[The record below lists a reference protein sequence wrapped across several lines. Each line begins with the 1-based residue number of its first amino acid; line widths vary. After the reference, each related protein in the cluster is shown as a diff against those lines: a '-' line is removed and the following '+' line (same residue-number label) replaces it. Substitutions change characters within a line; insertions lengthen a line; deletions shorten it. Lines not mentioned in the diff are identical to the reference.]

1 LPVTTLAKKPVAP
14 ETNQRFVWN
23 YIRNP
28 GYDWTFF
35 LAPFWVSAVYWLAIS
50 ILPAYD
56 MTIYLV
62 SYIVLA
68 ETHFASTWMIF
79 LDPQNREYYSA
90 SKWVYYYVPALIIAG
105 CMALSYFV
113 SLKLT
118 LFLAAILSAIHVT
131 RQSTGI
137 VALYRGRSGDND
149 PLRRTCDNYAIY
161 FASTAFLAVG
171 FMRFY
176 LNDKMLPFGVN
187 SLWGQLIT
195 WGSQAALVIS
205 VIAAAWFIGQAFL
218 MERQRYLQ
226 GNTISLSRNLVFAY
240 SLLLYSPYLFAT
252 RMEHAIAMGVGIHYV
267 QYLGIVWWLNRNK
280 YPLTNDKSAGTGR
293 RILGMLSQQ
302 MWVRMP
308 YLLGYGLLMF
318 ALRQDGLNDWTS
330 LSPQSWLYSIPI
342 ALQVCHYHLDAYVW
356 KFSNPFIRNTVLKY
370 LKG

>member
-1 LPVTTLAKKPVAP
+1 
-14 ETNQRFVWN
+14 
-23 YIRNP
+23 
-28 GYDWTFF
+28 
-35 LAPFWVSAVYWLAIS
+35 
-50 ILPAYD
+50 
-56 MTIYLV
+56 MTIYLI

-79 LDPQNREYYSA
+79 LDPQNREYYST
-90 SKWVYYYVPALIIAG
+90 SKWIYYYVPALIIAA

-113 SLKLT
+113 SLKVT
-118 LFLAAILSAIHVT
+118 LFLAAIMSAVHVT

-149 PLRRTCDNYAIY
+149 PQRRTLDNYAIY
-161 FASTAFLAVG
+161 FASAAFLAVG
-171 FMRFY
+171 FIRFY
-176 LNDKMLPFGVN
+176 LNAQVLPIPLQ
-187 SLWGQLIT
+187 SPLGQLLVFSAQSALLVSA
-195 WGSQAALVIS
+195 GAAIYFV
-205 VIAAAWFIGQAFL
+205 ARCFQ
-218 MERQRYLQ
+218 MEWQRYRQ
-226 GNTISLSRNLVFAY
+226 GNTISLSRNLVFIY

-252 RMEHAIAMGVGIHYV
+252 RMEHAVAMGVGIHYV

-280 YPLTNDKSAGTGR
+280 YPMTDSKTAGLGM
-293 RILGMLSQQ
+293 RILGFLSQHL
-302 MWVRMP
+302 WVRMP

-330 LSPQSWLYSIPI
+330 LSPKSWLYSIPI